1 MGRMV
6 QDMCGDSETVMRCSV
21 AVTELGYDQESAL
34 SSFLFAT
41 YRLTDE
47 IKSRWTVVADGIVM
61 MCVVI
66 GEST

>member
-41 YRLTDE
+41 YRFLE